1 MIEMILKMILH
12 FIRWFDG
19 FNWEGLQQRTLA
31 PPILPRI
38 AGHLD
43 TSNFDNYP
51 KDNEAPPPDDVSGWD
66 EHW

>member
-1 MIEMILKMILH
+1 M
-12 FIRWFDG
+12 IRWFDG
-19 FNWEGLQQRTLA
+19 FNWEGLQQRTLT
-31 PPILPRI
+31 PPIVPRI

-43 TSNFDNYP
+43 TSNFDAYP